1 MKEGDEVEI
10 PILKTPIIT
19 WRYYPPKSPGTYCTV
34 LGRQCWC
41 LFACRYVKA
50 YGTFTLS
57 GASMY
62 DAIDSNAGNYVRVA

>member
-19 WRYYPPKSPGTYCTV
+19 WRYY
-34 LGRQCWC
+34 WC

-50 YGTFTLS
+50 YVYESERRLL
-57 GASMY
+57 
-62 DAIDSNAGNYVRVA
+62 

>member
-19 WRYYPPKSPGTYCTV
+19 WRYYRRKVQELTV
-34 LGRQCWC
+34 QCWC

-50 YGTFTLS
+50 YVYESERRLL
-57 GASMY
+57 
-62 DAIDSNAGNYVRVA
+62 